1 MGVYT
6 CCRYLLVA
14 LVCASLLAPLPSG
27 TGLVPPA
34 NASAAELKKDTL
46 AAFERYAGIRQS
58 QIDEELRGE
67 NPFLRV
73 DALPEARRQDA
84 YATLK
89 LGEVFIERR
98 KILEGGKEIECPD
111 GLIHHWIGTVFIPGA
126 TLERTVAFVQD
137 YDHHATN
144 YAPEVLTSKTLE
156 RDGDHFK
163 IQMRF
168 IKKKVITVV
177 VDTWQDVQYVPLS
190 PTRVYSRAITTRIQ
204 EVEHAGKP
212 EEHLKP
218 PGKDG
223 GFLWNLYTY
232 WRFEERDGG
241 VYIQCEAVSLTRDV
255 PFLLAWLKPFITGVP
270 KESLIFTLGTTR
282 TKLIQQPAAQQK

>member
-1 MGVYT
+1 MVVYT
-6 CCRYLLVA
+6 CCRCLLIA
-14 LVCASLLAPLPSG
+14 LVCVSL
-27 TGLVPPA
+27 LVPPA
-34 NASAAELKKDTL
+34 HASAAELTKETL
-46 AAFERYAGIRQS
+46 AAFERYAGIRQA

-67 NPFLRV
+67 NPFLWV
-73 DALPEARRQDA
+73 DTLPEARRQDA
-84 YATLK
+84 YAHLK
-89 LGEVFIERR
+89 RGEVFIERR
-98 KILEGGKEIECPD
+98 KMLVGGKEIECPD

-126 TLERTVAFVQD
+126 TLERAVAFVQD

-144 YAPEVLTSKTLE
+144 YAPEVLLSKLLE
-156 RDGDHFK
+156 RDGNDFK
-163 IQMRF
+163 IHMRF
-168 IKKKVITVV
+168 IKKKVVTVV

-190 PTRVYSRAITTRIQ
+190 PTRMYSRALTTRVQ
-204 EVEHAGKP
+204 EVEHAGKA

-270 KESLIFTLGTTR
+270 KESLMFTLGTTR
-282 TKLIQQPAAQQK
+282 TKLTQRK